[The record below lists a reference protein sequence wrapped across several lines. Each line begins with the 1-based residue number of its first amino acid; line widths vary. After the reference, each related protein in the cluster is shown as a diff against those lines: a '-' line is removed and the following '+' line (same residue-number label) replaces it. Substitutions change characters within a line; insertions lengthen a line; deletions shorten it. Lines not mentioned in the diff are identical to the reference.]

1 MLKINYLIQRIDL
14 GHSFLK
20 ENWSLQIFLA
30 SRITVLWE
38 NVCLAALNLANRS
51 WIDNVYK
58 VFLLLQCLSFVRLLF
73 QPLWYKT
80 GLCKMTFL
88 SSFAWMFYFYP
99 HGSFLCSITY
109 ARNDLFFL
117 TSDLFFS
124 CLLIQFFSHKS
135 LEDRYFEVQA
145 IKSPKYIR
153 FLKNFKFS
161 VCFHFTEHI
170 SFADFPDFLNSCL
183 PNPYCL

>member
-1 MLKINYLIQRIDL
+1 MAANLPQKNCSCHVFFRTSNIRRWTKRNCCNFRMLKINYLIQRIDL

-30 SRITVLWE
+30 SRMTVLWE

-109 ARNDLFFL
+109 ARNDLFFFDFRFVL
-117 TSDLFFS
+117 LLPADSVFF
-124 CLLIQFFSHKS
+124 
-135 LEDRYFEVQA
+135 A
-145 IKSPKYIR
+145 
-153 FLKNFKFS
+153 
-161 VCFHFTEHI
+161 
-170 SFADFPDFLNSCL
+170 
-183 PNPYCL
+183 